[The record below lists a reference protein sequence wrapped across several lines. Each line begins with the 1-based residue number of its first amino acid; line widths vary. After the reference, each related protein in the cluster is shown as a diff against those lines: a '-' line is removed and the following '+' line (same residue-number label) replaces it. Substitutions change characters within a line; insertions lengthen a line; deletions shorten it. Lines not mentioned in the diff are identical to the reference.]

1 MKAKDANM
9 RFLFGSVSFFIL
21 IMVVVLFSYF
31 VLRFSM
37 KESGASSGYRY
48 AISFSE
54 QFEGTCYDL
63 YLNDSLLY
71 VGNPVSTDTVIRA
84 SGKRQD
90 NALLLVER
98 SSDIVT
104 VLEVEP
110 YGELRIRIGG
120 DGELVVADA
129 AE

>member
-1 MKAKDANM
+1 M
-9 RFLFGSVSFFIL
+9 
-21 IMVVVLFSYF
+21 
-31 VLRFSM
+31 
-37 KESGASSGYRY
+37 
-48 AISFSE
+48 
-54 QFEGTCYDL
+54 
-63 YLNDSLLY
+63 
-71 VGNPVSTDTVIRA
+71 GNPVSTDTVIRA

-90 NALLLVER
+90 NALLLVEK

>member
-37 KESGASSGYRY
+37 KESGVSSGYRY
-48 AISFSE
+48 AITFSE
-54 QFEGTCYDL
+54 QFEGACYDL

-84 SGKRQD
+84 SGKRLD
-90 NALLLVER
+90 NALLLVEKN
-98 SSDIVT
+98 SDIVT

-110 YGELRIRIGG
+110 YGELRICIGG